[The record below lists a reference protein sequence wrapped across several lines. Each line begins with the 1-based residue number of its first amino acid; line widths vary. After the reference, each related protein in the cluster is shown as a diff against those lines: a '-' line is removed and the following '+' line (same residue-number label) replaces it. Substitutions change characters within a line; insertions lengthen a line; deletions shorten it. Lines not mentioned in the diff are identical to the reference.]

1 MRDKVVCFPVSD
13 NTQLSSKRTLR
24 SGALKLYDQMTML
37 LLLLLLRRAGRLDV
51 DFVAAEQRIWIYK

>member
-24 SGALKLYDQMTML
+24 SCALKLYDQMTMLL

-51 DFVAAEQRIWIYK
+51 DFVAAEQRI

>member
-24 SGALKLYDQMTML
+24 SCALKLYDQMTM
-37 LLLLLLRRAGRLDV
+37 LLLLRRAGRLDV
-51 DFVAAEQRIWIYK
+51 DFVAAEQRI

>member
-24 SGALKLYDQMTML
+24 SCALKLYDQMTML
-37 LLLLLLRRAGRLDV
+37 LLLLLLSRAGRLDV
-51 DFVAAEQRIWIYK
+51 DSVAAEQRI

>member
-24 SGALKLYDQMTML
+24 SCALKLYDQMTML

-51 DFVAAEQRIWIYK
+51 DFVAAEQRI